1 MTIVGT
7 RDAGHT
13 ARVGLHDINLGT
25 TVILVTSSCYVMFTE
40 GPVGPKLIGRSKTY
54 PPKDLIIWPYVRSK
68 TVKGGA
74 FGLRLAPISDEFWY
88 C

>member
-40 GPVGPKLIGRSKTY
+40 GPVGPKLMDRKQNLPAQG
-54 PPKDLIIWPYVRSK
+54 PDN
-68 TVKGGA
+68 
-74 FGLRLAPISDEFWY
+74 LAICSLQNRQRWSVWAETGSHI
-88 C
+88 